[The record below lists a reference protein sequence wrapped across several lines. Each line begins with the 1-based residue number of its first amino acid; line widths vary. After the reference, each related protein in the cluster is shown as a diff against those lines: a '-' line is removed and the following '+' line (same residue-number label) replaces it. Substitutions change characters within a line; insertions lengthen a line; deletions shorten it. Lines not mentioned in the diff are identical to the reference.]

1 VAMSGGPTGSRRA
14 SLTSGMYDDQQQF
27 YSMTLLKR
35 LTPSLPL
42 FESVAASE
50 PPRKRN
56 LWDVACVALTELDEA

>member
-1 VAMSGGPTGSRRA
+1 
-14 SLTSGMYDDQQQF
+14 
-27 YSMTLLKR
+27 MTLLKR